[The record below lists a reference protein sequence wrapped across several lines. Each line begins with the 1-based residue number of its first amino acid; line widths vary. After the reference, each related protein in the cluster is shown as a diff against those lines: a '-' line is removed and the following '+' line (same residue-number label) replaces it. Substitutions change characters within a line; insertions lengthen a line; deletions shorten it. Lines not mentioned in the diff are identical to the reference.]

1 MSVSP
6 DDPEF
11 LKRADPA
18 DRDQAL
24 KALDRLQSL
33 DGTWRST
40 IWRQVKVTVTL
51 TLGSFGMLQMF
62 GNWAAWVAVPG
73 QVAGQRPPASPR
85 AGLSPSDMQGLV
97 TQCLAV
103 LAALTIAVVAS
114 PIVGRVRNSST
125 DDQDVTF
132 DAIVQHR
139 WSVAL
144 SWISAGVASVA
155 NAVALSAALNVDWSC
170 TACSPGMTPLL
181 LILAGAGTGLAVT
194 AMRPSTDPLVANA
207 LLDAELR
214 RTQERIARLDTV
226 APRLGERRS
235 LIWRLVLVAG
245 CLLSLAVAPLL
256 SVLIV
261 YWVYKPEEPLWHA
274 ITTSWFPILYIQFA
288 SSLVALLPTLGIAY
302 WRWRLVS
309 AGASKKAISAA
320 RWWLLLTPTVVTVD
334 LIVSFLL
341 SPQDPS
347 EANPSVMRI
356 AVIAV
361 IGMPALLCTI
371 WGLLWD
377 TPIGHSHRQE
387 LKEWQR
393 TLRGRRVAEPQLAG
407 DMTAT
412 RLATD

>member
-1 MSVSP
+1 M
-6 DDPEF
+6 
-11 LKRADPA
+11 
-18 DRDQAL
+18 
-24 KALDRLQSL
+24 ALDDLATGQGDCDVDTGQLRDVADVWQ
-33 DGTWRST
+33 
-40 IWRQVKVTVTL
+40 
-51 TLGSFGMLQMF
+51 LGGL
-62 GNWAAWVAVPG
+62 GRCARPGCGPKTAGVA
-73 QVAGQRPPASPR
+73 R

-245 CLLSLAVAPLL
+245 CLLSLAVATLL

-288 SSLVALLPTLGIAY
+288 LSLVALLPTLGIAY

-309 AGASKKAISAA
+309 AGASKKAIS
-320 RWWLLLTPTVVTVD
+320 RWWLLLPPTVVTVGR
-334 LIVSFLL
+334 IVSFLL

-393 TLRGRRVAEPQLAG
+393 TLRGRRVAEPQMAG